1 MFACDLLCDCDKVH
15 LCKAASAQTPGG
27 PAPLIEVKRLSK
39 YSYHLTQLLK
49 IKDANHLWYF
59 FYLHRKNVTC
69 KTICLPHIGKSKCML
84 TVDDF

>member
-1 MFACDLLCDCDKVH
+1 MWPALWLWQGSSVQSCI
-15 LCKAASAQTPGG
+15 SSEPWSTG
-27 PAPLIEVKRLSK
+27 PFNRGRKDPSK

-49 IKDANHLWYF
+49 IKDANPSWCF